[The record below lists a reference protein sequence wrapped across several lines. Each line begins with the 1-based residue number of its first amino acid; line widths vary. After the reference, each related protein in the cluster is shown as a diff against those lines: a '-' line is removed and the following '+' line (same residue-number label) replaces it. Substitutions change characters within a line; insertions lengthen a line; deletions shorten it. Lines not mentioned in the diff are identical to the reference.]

1 MTGSLRESKPFGNL
15 DLPVK
20 GFDIYFFH
28 KSLTIDKSST
38 KKFELWPVGTTPSAT
53 GDTDLHK

>member
-1 MTGSLRESKPFGNL
+1 MTGSLPESKFFGNL

-28 KSLTIDKSST
+28 ESMTMDKSST
-38 KKFELWPVGTTPSAT
+38 KKFELRPVGSTLDSLSFRT
-53 GDTDLHK
+53 